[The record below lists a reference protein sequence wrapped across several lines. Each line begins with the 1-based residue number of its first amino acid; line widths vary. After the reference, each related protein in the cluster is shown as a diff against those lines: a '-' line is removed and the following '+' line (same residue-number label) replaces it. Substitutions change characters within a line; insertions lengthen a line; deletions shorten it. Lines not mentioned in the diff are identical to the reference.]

1 MCLSLFGNSSE
12 AVFLLVI
19 NRRELKNICPK
30 LHEISIIRKNS
41 LDFFNIVF
49 FPPLLLALF
58 FFSRLFASLIMV
70 H

>member
-49 FPPLLLALF
+49 FSPIAVGLVLF
-58 FFSRLFASLIMV
+58 F
-70 H
+70 